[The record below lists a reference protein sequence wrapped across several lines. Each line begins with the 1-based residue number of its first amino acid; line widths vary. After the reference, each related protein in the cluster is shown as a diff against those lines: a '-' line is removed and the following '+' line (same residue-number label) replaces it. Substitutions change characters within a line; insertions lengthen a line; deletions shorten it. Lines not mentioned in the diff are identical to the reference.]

1 MVLEKGAESILNSK
15 DSKMS
20 DESQNFFKRLAE
32 NRETGVVI
40 ALIVLVV
47 FFSLTAENFL
57 SWSNSI
63 NVARQVSII
72 AIMALG
78 MTVVIIAGGI
88 DLSVGS
94 VMGLSG
100 VFAATLMMHYN
111 LPVFVG
117 ALGGVIVG
125 GALGLFNGAIN
136 GFFKVPSFI
145 ATLAML
151 SVARGIALLYTDAK
165 PIYNLPDSF
174 TNLGTGYVGHV
185 PIPVIA
191 MMLIFSL
198 FYFLMRYTKIGRYA
212 YSIGGNADVARLSG
226 INVRRYMISFFV
238 ISGLMA
244 GLAGVILAARMA
256 SGEPTA
262 GVGYELDVIAAVVLG
277 GTSLAGGRG
286 SMLGTMAG
294 AFVMGVL
301 SNGLAML
308 NVPPFVQMIL
318 SGLIILLAVGIGMR
332 KSKEIVK

>member
-1 MVLEKGAESILNSK
+1 MVSEKGAESILNLK
-15 DSKMS
+15 
-20 DESQNFFKRLAE
+20 NFFKRLAE

-40 ALIVLVV
+40 GLVVLIV

-57 SWSNSI
+57 SLSNSI

-100 VFAATLMMHYN
+100 VFAATLMMNYN
-111 LPVFVG
+111 LPVFVSG
-117 ALGGVIVG
+117 LGGVIVG
-125 GALGLFNGAIN
+125 GALGLFNGALN

-151 SVARGIALLYTDAK
+151 SIARGIALLYTDAK

-185 PIPVIA
+185 PIPVIV

-198 FYFLMRYTKIGRYA
+198 FYMLMRYTKIGRYA

-244 GLAGVILAARMA
+244 GLAGVILSARMA

-262 GVGYELDVIAAVVLG
+262 GVGYELEVIAAVVLG

-286 SMLGTMAG
+286 SMLGTIAG

-308 NVPPFVQMIL
+308 NVPPFVQMVL

>member
-1 MVLEKGAESILNSK
+1 MVSEKGAELILNSK
-15 DSKMS
+15 
-20 DESQNFFKRLAE
+20 NFFKRLFE
-32 NRETGVVI
+32 NKETGVII
-40 ALIVLVV
+40 ALIVLIV

-57 SWSNSI
+57 SSSNFI

-100 VFAATLMMHYN
+100 VFAAVLMMNYN
-111 LPVFVG
+111 LPVFVAG
-117 ALGGVIVG
+117 LGGVIVG
-125 GALGLFNGAIN
+125 GVLGLFNGTIN
-136 GFFKVPSFI
+136 AFFKVPSFI

-151 SVARGIALLYTDAK
+151 SIARGIALLYTEAK

-185 PIPVIA
+185 PIPVIV

-238 ISGLMA
+238 ISGIMA

>member
-1 MVLEKGAESILNSK
+1 MVSEKGAELILNSK
-15 DSKMS
+15 
-20 DESQNFFKRLAE
+20 NFFKRLFE
-32 NRETGVVI
+32 NKETGVII
-40 ALIVLVV
+40 ALIVLIV

-57 SWSNSI
+57 SSSNFI

-100 VFAATLMMHYN
+100 VFAAVLMMNYN
-111 LPVFVG
+111 LPVFVAG
-117 ALGGVIVG
+117 LGGVIVG
-125 GALGLFNGAIN
+125 GVLGLFNGTIN
-136 GFFKVPSFI
+136 AFFKVPSFI

-151 SVARGIALLYTDAK
+151 SIARGIALLYTEAK

-185 PIPVIA
+185 PIPVIV

-226 INVRRYMISFFV
+226 INVRRYMISFLV
-238 ISGLMA
+238 ISGIMA